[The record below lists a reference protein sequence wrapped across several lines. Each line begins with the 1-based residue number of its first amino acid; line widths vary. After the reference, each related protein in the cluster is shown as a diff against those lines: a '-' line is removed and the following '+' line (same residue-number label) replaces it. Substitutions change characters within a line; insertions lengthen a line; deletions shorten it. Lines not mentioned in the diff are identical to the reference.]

1 MESRESVKGFG
12 QREVDSRLVTLEL
25 RLSFDLCKTS
35 RVQFLHAI
43 PLCHSGRRVGSTGS
57 YSSYPKISL

>member
-12 QREVDSRLVTLEL
+12 QREGDSRLVMLEL

-43 PLCHSGRRVGSTGS
+43 LLCRSEQRVGSTPG
-57 YSSYPKISL
+57 